1 MMRGGNPMDYY
12 IDMLFRPT
20 ATQGA
25 GAATGTNATTSGTN
39 GTSTTGTTTDTTN
52 GATTLPAPAPTGA
65 APMVGSANDA
75 GPARGEI
82 MHIAAASLKD
92 GTLTL
97 APEDKTYIAQ
107 LVAQR
112 TGMSQQEA
120 EKRVDDVVAK
130 AKAAADEAATK
141 AKEAADAA
149 RKAGVALAIW
159 SVVAMLIGAFTASYA
174 ATIGGKHR
182 DL

>member
-1 MMRGGNPMDYY
+1 MRGNPMDYY
-12 IDMLFRPT
+12 IDLLFRP
-20 ATQGA
+20 A
-25 GAATGTNATTSGTN
+25 GAQGSATGSATGAAPAPAAGTD
-39 GTSTTGTTTDTTN
+39 TTGTAA
-52 GATTLPAPAPTGA
+52 ATPTPAPAPA
-65 APMVGSANDA
+65 ATPMAGPANDI

-82 MHIAAASLKD
+82 LHIAAQSFKD

-112 TGMSQQEA
+112 TGMSQQDA

-149 RKAGVALAIW
+149 RKAGAGLAMW
-159 SVVAMLIGAFTASYA
+159 TVFSMLLGAFVASYA
-174 ATIGGKHR
+174 ATIGGRHR